1 MSEKVDVIIVGAG
14 PAGCAAA
21 YTLAKMGY
29 NAVMI
34 ERGKYAG
41 AKNVI
46 GGRMY
51 SHALNR
57 LIPNFWKEAP
67 VERQIVREKTTFL
80 CNEASVT
87 IDFQDQEL
95 LYPPNS
101 FTLLRAKFD
110 RWFADKAVEVGAT
123 LIPNVRV
130 DSLLWKDGKVAGIVA
145 GPDALEAKVVIA
157 ADGAVSL
164 MAEKAGLTKF
174 HANDFAI
181 GMKEII
187 ELPESV
193 IEDRFN
199 LSGEEGAAQLFIG
212 HCTKGIVGGG
222 FIYTNRSSISVGLV
236 VSISHLIEGKI
247 EAQELIRQFNMNP
260 AVEKL
265 IAGGKMVE
273 YSAHVVPEVGRDTRL
288 FTDGLLAVGDAGGLL
303 VNSGV
308 TIRGMDFA
316 IASGIAAAETSKR
329 AFEKNDFSKKSL
341 SYYEYR
347 LKKNFV
353 LKDKDTFKRVPEFL
367 LNPRLYS
374 LYPDLM
380 CRIFHRLALIDGEK
394 GRIFDLIREETKGKR
409 IRILSDLIRGARAL

>member
-1 MSEKVDVIIVGAG
+1 MTEKVDVVIVGAG

-21 YTLAKMGY
+21 YSLAKMGY
-29 NAVMI
+29 NVVMV

-67 VERQIVREKTTFL
+67 LERQVVREKTTFL
-80 CNEASVT
+80 CDEASVT
-87 IDFQDQEL
+87 IDFQDKGL
-95 LYPPNS
+95 LDPPNS

-110 RWFADKAVEVGAT
+110 KWFADKAVEVGAT
-123 LIPNVRV
+123 LIPNIRV
-130 DSLLWKDGKVAGIVA
+130 DSLLWKGKKIAGVVA
-145 GPDALEAKVVIA
+145 GPDTLEANVVIA
-157 ADGAVSL
+157 ADGAVSF

-174 HANDFAI
+174 RPNDFAI

-199 LSGEEGAAQLFIG
+199 LSGEEGAAQLLIG

-236 VSISHLIEGKI
+236 VNISHLMEGKV
-247 EAQELIRQFNMNP
+247 EAHELMRQFNMNP
-260 AVEKL
+260 VVEKL

-273 YSAHVVPEVGRDTRL
+273 YSAHVVPEVGRSTRL

-308 TIRGMDFA
+308 TIRGMDLA
-316 IASGIAAAETSKR
+316 IASGIAAAETLKR

-341 SYYEYR
+341 SNYESR
-347 LKKNFV
+347 LKKDFV
-353 LKDKDTFKRVPEFL
+353 LRDKDTFRRVPEFL

-374 LYPDLM
+374 LYPDLI
-380 CRIFHRLALIDGEK
+380 CRIFHRLASVDGEK
-394 GRIFDLIREETKGKR
+394 DRIFDLIREETKGKR
-409 IRILSDLIRGARAL
+409 IWILSDLIRAARAL

>member
-1 MSEKVDVIIVGAG
+1 MTEKVDVVIVGAG

-21 YTLAKMGY
+21 YSLAKMGY
-29 NAVMI
+29 NVVMV

-67 VERQIVREKTTFL
+67 VERQVVREKTTFL
-80 CNEASVT
+80 CDQASVT
-87 IDFQDQEL
+87 IDFQDKEL
-95 LYPPNS
+95 LDPPNS

-110 RWFADKAVEVGAT
+110 KWFADKAVEVGAT
-123 LIPNVRV
+123 LIPNIRV
-130 DSLLWKDGKVAGIVA
+130 DSLFWKDKKIAGVVA
-145 GPDALEAKVVIA
+145 GPDTLEANVVIA
-157 ADGAVSL
+157 ADGATSF

-174 HANDFAI
+174 QPSNFAI

-199 LSGEEGAAQLFIG
+199 LSGEEGAAQLLIG

-222 FIYTNRSSISVGLV
+222 FIYTNRSSVSLGLV
-236 VSISHLIEGKI
+236 VNVSHLIEGKV
-247 EAQELIRQFNMNP
+247 EAHELIRQFNMNP
-260 AVEKL
+260 LVENL
-265 IAGGKMVE
+265 IDGGKIVE
-273 YSAHVVPEVGRDTRL
+273 YSAHLVPEVGGNTKL

-316 IASGIAAAETSKR
+316 IASGIAAAETLKH
-329 AFEKNDFSKKSL
+329 AFERNDFSKKSL
-341 SYYEYR
+341 SDYEYR
-347 LKKNFV
+347 MKKDFV
-353 LKDKDTFKRVPEFL
+353 LRDKDTFKRVPEFL
-367 LNPRLYS
+367 LNSRLYS
-374 LYPDLM
+374 LYPDLI
-380 CRIFHRLALIDGEK
+380 CRIFHRMALVDGEK
-394 GRIFDLIREETKGKR
+394 DRIYDIIKEETKGKT
-409 IRILSDLIRGARAL
+409 IQILSDLIRGARAL